1 MVRIVTGNDNSPNIA
16 CPHSQGRE
24 IYELPVNEKKGKQA
38 VVVYSNL

>member
-38 VVVYSNL
+38 VVVY